1 MDMARIC
8 AVNGICRDRVITCRG
23 LICKDLS
30 IQVSRRMMGIKRRK
44 DLFVRECLIGRA
56 KQGTGSTPPVILLY
70 DISDPL
76 IRSSAMHLLFVESR
90 PFTRRTVGSPPP
102 MPKRHPILPS
112 LPLISQFPLQDVLS
126 CSRQRTIHNIR

>member
-56 KQGTGSTPPVILLY
+56 KQGTGSSTSHTTIRYLGSTYQIKRDASALRRISSIHTP
-70 DISDPL
+70 DS
-76 IRSSAMHLLFVESR
+76 RES
-90 PFTRRTVGSPPP
+90 PA
-102 MPKRHPILPS
+102 
-112 LPLISQFPLQDVLS
+112 
-126 CSRQRTIHNIR
+126 NA